1 MEWADGSIYFGEF
14 QDGVEHGDGKKVE
27 KNGNL
32 YLGKFKNSLR
42 HGIGIYID
50 VQKQEKRHGEWK
62 EDKRISWLSGPME
75 INLSITSIKTLSH
88 LSQLHITN

>member
-1 MEWADGSIYFGEF
+1 M
-14 QDGVEHGDGKKVE
+14 E

-42 HGIGIYID
+42 HGIAVYID
-50 VQKQEKRHGEWK
+50 VQKSEKRHGEWK

-88 LSQLHITN
+88 LSALKITS